1 MLKKLLPIEW
11 ITLAYM
17 ALTTLLIFLMW
28 GELSRPGEQLQERGA
43 ILLLMIVLFVYG
55 TRSKSPHT
63 TFLRILFPMALI
75 SYWYPDIYEFCSRFN
90 NLDHIFAT
98 ADQWIFGCQPSL
110 EFSRAIPEKLWSE
123 AFHMGYFA
131 YYPMIFATALLPLA
145 IDKKQ
150 FAPYS
155 FIILAT
161 FLLYYV
167 IYLFLPVAG
176 PQYYFVA
183 IGEQAAEA
191 GQFSAIGDY
200 FRTHLEMRPSPG
212 PEGFFRS
219 CVEAAQAGGERP
231 QAAFP
236 SSHVGVSTV
245 LMILLWQ
252 LRKWA
257 FCIIAPF
264 YVLLCC
270 ATVYIEAHYAID
282 VIGGLLSAVV
292 FYFIARWAY
301 QKLSCATNDSTIL
314 NS

>member
-1 MLKKLLPIEW
+1 MLSQEKLFKFSRIVE
-11 ITLAYM
+11 T
-17 ALTTLLIFLMW
+17 FL
-28 GELSRPGEQLQERGA
+28 
-43 ILLLMIVLFVYG
+43 
-55 TRSKSPHT
+55 TRSIQKEVDMYKKIQSQIPLIAFHKGAAT
-63 TFLRILFPMALI
+63 YTFLETG
-75 SYWYPDIYEFCSRFN
+75 DIYEFCSRFP
-90 NLDHIFAT
+90 NLDHVFAS
-98 ADQWIFGCQPSL
+98 AEQWLFGCQPSL
-110 EFSRAIPEKLWSE
+110 EFSRALPQKFWSE

-131 YYPMIFATALLPLA
+131 YYPMIFATAILPLTQSKA
-145 IDKKQ
+145 R
-150 FAPYS
+150 FAEYS

-176 PQYYFVA
+176 PQYYFAA

-191 GQFSAIGDY
+191 GNFTAVGDY

-219 CVEAAQAGGERP
+219 CVESAQAGGERP

-245 LMILLWQ
+245 LMILLWR
-252 LRKWA
+252 LRNWA
-257 FCIIAPF
+257 FVCILPF

-282 VIGGLLSAVV
+282 VIGGFVSAVV
-292 FYFIARWAY
+292 FYFLTKKAY
-301 QKLSCATNDSTIL
+301 DCWIGSAEGAI
-314 NS
+314 

>member
-1 MLKKLLPIEW
+1 MKKLLPIEW

-17 ALTTLLIFLMW
+17 AFTTLLIFLMW
-28 GELSRPGEQLQERGA
+28 GELARPVEQLQERGA
-43 ILLLMIVLFVYG
+43 ILALMVALFAYG
-55 TRSKSPHT
+55 TRKPTDLSRM
-63 TFLRILFPMALI
+63 LRILFPMALI
-75 SYWYPDIYEFCSRFN
+75 SYWYPDIYEFCSRLPN
-90 NLDHIFAT
+90 QDHVFASVE
-98 ADQWIFGCQPSL
+98 QWVFGCQPAL
-110 EFSRAIPEKLWSE
+110 EFSRALPQKFWSE

-131 YYPMIFATALLPLA
+131 YYPMIFATAIIPLTQSKA
-145 IDKKQ
+145 R
-150 FAPYS
+150 FAEYS
-155 FIILAT
+155 FIILAA
-161 FLLYYV
+161 FLLYYA

-176 PQYYFVA
+176 PQYYFQA

-191 GQFSAIGDY
+191 GEFAAVGDY

-245 LMILLWQ
+245 LMILLWR
-252 LRKWA
+252 LRNWA
-257 FCIIAPF
+257 FVCILPF

-282 VIGGLLSAVV
+282 VVGGLVSAAV
-292 FYFIARWAY
+292 FYVVVKKAYDRWLKAVPE
-301 QKLSCATNDSTIL
+301 AAPW
-314 NS
+314 